1 VHDTDAQAP
10 GASLRGSLT
19 FYLDGAHTPESMEV
33 CAKWF
38 CEALQGGTE
47 PTDKFASERLANGS
61 SLTGSS
67 ENGAKEKETAEKN
80 GVQNGGNAHLRV
92 RAREMG
98 GEPAAKKEG
107 GVSEGTV
114 LDVRRVLLFNCMQ
127 EREPIKLLDPLCR
140 IAHGEG
146 ELHSLAYGQLNEL
159 MESHLIPSFGSL

>member
-10 GASLRGSLT
+10 GASPGGSLT

-47 PTDKFASERLANGS
+47 PTDELASGRPANGS
-61 SLTGSS
+61 SLIGSS

-80 GVQNGGNAHLRV
+80 GKQNGGNAQLC
-92 RAREMG
+92 G
-98 GEPAAKKEG
+98 GAHGELAVKKEG
-107 GVSEGTV
+107 GGLEGTV
-114 LDVRRVLLFNCMQ
+114 SDVRRVLLFNCMQ

-140 IAHGEG
+140 IAHSEG
-146 ELHSLAYGQLNEL
+146 ELHLPGLSSAR
-159 MESHLIPSFGSL
+159 